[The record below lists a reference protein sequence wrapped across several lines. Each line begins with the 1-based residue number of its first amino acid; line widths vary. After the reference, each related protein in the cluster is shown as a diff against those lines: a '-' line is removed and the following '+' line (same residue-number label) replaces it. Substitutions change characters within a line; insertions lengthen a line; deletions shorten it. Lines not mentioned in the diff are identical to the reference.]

1 MMLFDNVLTT
11 AVITGDGGGN
21 GSPSRP
27 AIVYQFSPSV
37 IFVTRRHTLAHAA
50 TYRRTETLLIWFF
63 SPAPADCSPP
73 GVNLIDREKSIYIK
87 SCSSL

>member
-27 AIVYQFSPSV
+27 AIVYHFSPSV

-63 SPAPADCSPP
+63 LSRSCRLQSSWSESDRP
-73 GVNLIDREKSIYIK
+73 GKVNLH
-87 SCSSL
+87 

>member
-63 SPAPADCSPP
+63 LSRSCRLQSSWSESDRP
-73 GVNLIDREKSIYIK
+73 GKVNLH
-87 SCSSL
+87 